1 MPNDFSNPAYQS
13 ADFLK
18 NLLVSH
24 GTRLIHLISLPKETG
39 LVAPALLHM
48 PVQAVVCNVGLASS
62 EILYLNLA
70 IVLVEVGLD
79 MLLLKL
85 QAIAAIYVKAVC

>member
-1 MPNDFSNPAYQS
+1 MPNDVSDAAYQS

-24 GTRLIHLISLPKETG
+24 CTRLIHLISLPKKTG

-62 EILYLNLA
+62 EELCLDLA
-70 IVLVEVGLD
+70 IVSVEIGLD

-85 QAIAAIYVKAVC
+85 QQQRPHM